1 MEGRIFSLFLTCVT
15 AMLIFHSN
23 FAKAEVLDENQE
35 LSSVI
40 QPEIKR
46 ADFDESKIDVN
57 DFEVIVS
64 AGLMSVED
72 FGTNAVIAL
81 KLAYHV
87 SEDFFIDAEYGQSSV
102 GKTSF
107 EILSPGAPLLSEA
120 DRDLSYFL
128 VNLGY
133 NFLPGEAFITDKSTY
148 NTALYVLAGLGTT
161 EFAGDSHF
169 TVSYGVGYRFLVSNY
184 MSIYLDVKD
193 ITFNIDLIGENKL
206 THNLETT
213 IGFSYYF

>member
-1 MEGRIFSLFLTCVT
+1 MEGRIFSLLLTCIT
-15 AMLIFHSN
+15 AILLFHSS
-23 FAKAEVLDENQE
+23 FANAEVLDENQE

-46 ADFDESKIDVN
+46 TEFDESKIDVN
-57 DFEVIVS
+57 DFEVIAS
-64 AGLMSVED
+64 AGLLSVED
-72 FGTNAVIAL
+72 FGVNAVIAL

-107 EILSPGAPLLSEA
+107 EVLSPGAPLLSEA

-128 VNLGY
+128 INFGY
-133 NFLPGEAFITDKSTY
+133 NFLPGEAFITDKTTY
-148 NTALYVLAGLGTT
+148 NTALYVLAGLGST

-169 TVSYGVGYRFLVSNY
+169 TVSYGVGYRFLVSNH
-184 MSIYLDVKD
+184 MSMYLDVRD
-193 ITFNIDLIGENKL
+193 ITFNMDLIGGNKL
-206 THNLETT
+206 THNLEVTF
-213 IGFSYYF
+213 GASYYF